1 MQNSNVKLPQFV
13 SSANLKTATANYF
26 NFHWNSTLL
35 LSVEVCLRS
44 LLNASHQSRFISQK
58 DSIITDRTKDDNKV
72 NLFVYIKCPQ
82 MTAVIGLMIAENV
95 TT

>member
-1 MQNSNVKLPQFV
+1 M
-13 SSANLKTATANYF
+13 
-26 NFHWNSTLL
+26 
-35 LSVEVCLRS
+35 
-44 LLNASHQSRFISQK
+44 NASHQSRFISHK

-72 NLFVYIKCPQ
+72 NLFVYIKSPQ